1 MNIKQYLKLIDPK
14 FIISTEHLFI
24 SYHEWESTIINLKT
38 KQHFKNLN
46 TLIDKY
52 PLSHQLN
59 IPITDTSHHIILEK
73 PNITT
78 NHISYEEWVS
88 VDTKTKLTYT
98 IGKDKY
104 SLEINPHTLAH
115 LPYAEPTKHFT
126 VEMLPLR
133 PQTRAQTLLNNF
145 TQNLNNRIY
154 DTLRIPQDQLLNNVH
169 LSHDGMYSI
178 TYPETDHREI
188 WDLQIG

>member
-1 MNIKQYLKLIDPK
+1 MITANLTLLQYLHLDPTHVINISFDDYYFYPDTLIN
-14 FIISTEHLFI
+14 T
-24 SYHEWESTIINLKT
+24 KT
-38 KQHFKNLN
+38 KQIIRNLN

-59 IPITDTSHHIILEK
+59 IPSTDTSHHIILQK

-78 NHISYEEWVS
+78 NHISYEEWVELT
-88 VDTKTKLTYT
+88 DTKTKLTYT

-115 LPYAEPTKHFT
+115 LPYAEPSKHF
-126 VEMLPLR
+126 VVDLQGLR
-133 PQTRAQTLLNNF
+133 PQTRAATLLNDF

-154 DTLRIPQDQLLNNVH
+154 DTLRIPPELLLNNVH

-178 TYPETDHREI
+178 TYPDNDHRDL
-188 WDLQIG
+188 WDL